1 MKGVQCYEL
10 FGGIALKKLRL
21 FVFQQ
26 CQHDVASGLDPA
38 RNGILSGPSILPVL
52 EFVC

>member
-10 FGGIALKKLRL
+10 FGGIALKKYAFLC
-21 FVFQQ
+21 FSNVNMT
-26 CQHDVASGLDPA
+26 SGLDPA
-38 RNGILSGPSILPVL
+38 RNGILSGPSILLVL